1 MLFISPPFGNYL
13 YLPYTLS
20 IKGSYTYEPRS
31 GLFLQ
36 IIKTLRYSF
45 KQGGWI
51 NKIGLRN
58 KGVDYAIENYNPKRD
73 IISIAILK
81 KSEINKFLEKIPN
94 DMNLELNIS
103 CPNLDKHPISD
114 NLYKFLHPS
123 RDWCII
129 KLSPT
134 TDLALVDK
142 YYSQG
147 FRQFHCSN
155 TLPVE
160 RGGLSGIS
168 LIPYT
173 SDLIQKIKNKYPDT
187 EIIGGGCIRNMTTVY
202 KYSLLGAQ
210 HFSVSTLC
218 LNPFMFGFF
227 YVRYVFSPFC
237 TKKFELF

>member
-1 MLFISPPFGNYL
+1 MVLFISPPFGNYIS
-13 YLPYTLS
+13 LPKTMS

-103 CPNLDKHPISD
+103 CPNINKHLICN
-114 NLYKFLHPS
+114 NLQKFLNNK
-123 RDWCII
+123 REWCII
-129 KLSPT
+129 KLSPF
-134 TDLALVDK
+134 VIFF
-142 YYSQG
+142 S
-147 FRQFHCSN
+147 
-155 TLPVE
+155 
-160 RGGLSGIS
+160 LSIS
-168 LIPYT
+168 LYVT
-173 SDLIQKIKNKYPDT
+173 FSKI
-187 EIIGGGCIRNMTTVY
+187 
-202 KYSLLGAQ
+202 S
-210 HFSVSTLC
+210 
-218 LNPFMFGFF
+218 
-227 YVRYVFSPFC
+227 
-237 TKKFELF
+237 